1 MVTDSKNPME
11 GSKKQHTKA
20 LLDMLEYACNSVD
33 RDINSAI
40 MVTSLAMTGWERVSV
55 RFDDGFGVEL
65 TFNVDDEEC
74 TR

>member
-1 MVTDSKNPME
+1 MVADNKH
-11 GSKKQHTKA
+11 QHAKA
-20 LLDMLEYACNSVD
+20 MIDIVGNVCAAID
-33 RDINSAI
+33 RNIKDAAQIS
-40 MVTSLAMTGWERVSV
+40 SLMMDGWERVSV

>member
-1 MVTDSKNPME
+1 MVNNKP
-11 GSKKQHTKA
+11 QHAKA
-20 LLDMLEYACNSVD
+20 MLDMVKDVCSSID
-33 RDINSAI
+33 RDIVDAPYVSTLLMENY
-40 MVTSLAMTGWERVSV
+40 ERVTV

>member
-1 MVTDSKNPME
+1 MVIDNKH
-11 GSKKQHTKA
+11 QHAKA
-20 LLDMLEYACNSVD
+20 MIDIVGNVCAAID
-33 RDINSAI
+33 RNIKDAAQIS
-40 MVTSLAMTGWERVSV
+40 SLMMDGWERVSV